1 MLRLRWTTD
10 GGGRPAKQIS
20 NQKEGGVNRPIR
32 WTTDGGGRPAK
43 QISNQKEG
51 RSEPTKHSPM
61 VKLVS
66 QGWNSN
72 LILEFSVQRFFLPL
86 SCSDRSF
93 I

>member
-10 GGGRPAKQIS
+10 GGGRPTKQI
-20 NQKEGGVNRPIR
+20 P
-32 WTTDGGGRPAK
+32 
-43 QISNQKEG
+43 NQKEG
-51 RSEPTKHSPM
+51 RSEPTKHPPM